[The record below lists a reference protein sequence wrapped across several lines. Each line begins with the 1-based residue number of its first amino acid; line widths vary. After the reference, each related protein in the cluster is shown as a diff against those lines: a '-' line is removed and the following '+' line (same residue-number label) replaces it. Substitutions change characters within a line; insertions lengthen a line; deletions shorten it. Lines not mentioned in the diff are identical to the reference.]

1 MNRRHMLKTI
11 GGAGLAVAFATAC
24 RTDGETSEVTSDVS
38 STPTNP
44 VASPTGIQI
53 AGAAPDVTATVTVGA
68 ETATTSAPA
77 GTNPFDNYTYE
88 NTDTGTRVRIY
99 LEGATRYIEAN
110 GLPDH
115 NTGTFPSAGN
125 PNAITEQSYALQV
138 PGVPAESTPRTNVI
152 GHWGIAI
159 NGIPFAPGAAEFWD
173 NDFASGW
180 QYEALGGGI
189 NLGVDNNQAHV
200 QPTGAYHY
208 HGAPDVLAQGAPT
221 EHSPLIGFAAD
232 GFPVYIR
239 TGYSDSTNPASAVTS
254 LEASYRVRSGSRSN
268 GPGGTHDGTF
278 VSDYEYVAGFG
289 DLDEHNGRSG
299 VTPEYPG
306 GTYYYVLTDAFPFI
320 PRSFRGTRDASF
332 GMSLTQEDVAAGF
345 GGPPGGGPPG
355 GGPPGGGPPGG
366 RTRPPSDGGTRS
378 PRKN

>member
-11 GGAGLAVAFATAC
+11 GGAGLAVALATAC

-53 AGAAPDVTATVTVGA
+53 AGAASDVTATVTVGA

-115 NTGTFPSAGN
+115 NTGIFPSAGN

-138 PGVPAESTPRTNVI
+138 PGSPVEATPQTNVL

-159 NGIPFAPGAAEFWD
+159 NGIPFAPGVAGFWD

-180 QYEALGGGI
+180 QEEALTLSGSGRLGI
-189 NLGVDNNQAHV
+189 DDNQAHV

-208 HGAPDVLAQGAPT
+208 HGVPDALAPGPSS
-221 EHSPLIGFAAD
+221 EHSPLVGFAAD

-239 TGYSDSTNPASAVTS
+239 TGYADSTNDSSAIAALDS
-254 LEASYRVRSGSRSN
+254 SYRLKSGTRPG
-268 GPGGTHDGTF
+268 GPGGTFDGSF
-278 VSDYEYVAGFG
+278 VADYEYVAGLG
-289 DLDEHNGRSG
+289 DLDEHNGRLG
-299 VTPEYPG
+299 VTPEYPN
-306 GTYYYVLTDAFPFI
+306 GTYYYVLTDTFPFI
-320 PRSFRGTRDASF
+320 PRSFRGTRDPSF
-332 GMSLTQEDVAAGF
+332 GMSLTQEDVAAGL
-345 GGPPGGGPPG
+345 GGSPQNGGRPPGDDSVPSRGG
-355 GGPPGGGPPGG
+355 
-366 RTRPPSDGGTRS
+366 TRPPDGRIRPS
-378 PRKN
+378 IQR